1 MHPQPNSSMR
11 MYGLVLALLMSLSIP
26 ATAQGTAQTRQGF
39 WITFGFGAGSLGC
52 DDCNDEGEEDDRL
65 SGVNFQL
72 RAGGTLSQR
81 LLIGG
86 EINGFTRSENDATL
100 TVTNIGPVLQFYPSA
115 QGGLF
120 LKGGLGLATAEV
132 DFGGL
137 SVEDEGFGVT
147 IGIGYDA
154 RVGKN
159 FALTPYFDILS
170 STFNGTS
177 LNQVAIGLGFT
188 WP

>member
-1 MHPQPNSSMR
+1 
-11 MYGLVLALLMSLSIP
+11 MS
-26 ATAQGTAQTRQGF
+26 
-39 WITFGFGAGSLGC
+39 
-52 DDCNDEGEEDDRL
+52 
-65 SGVNFQL
+65 
-72 RAGGTLSQR
+72 
-81 LLIGG
+81 
-86 EINGFTRSENDATL
+86 
-100 TVTNIGPVLQFYPSA
+100 SA

-132 DFGGL
+132 EFGGF

-147 IGIGYDA
+147 IGYDA

>member
-1 MHPQPNSSMR
+1 
-11 MYGLVLALLMSLSIP
+11 LS
-26 ATAQGTAQTRQGF
+26 
-39 WITFGFGAGSLGC
+39 
-52 DDCNDEGEEDDRL
+52 
-65 SGVNFQL
+65 
-72 RAGGTLSQR
+72 
-81 LLIGG
+81 
-86 EINGFTRSENDATL
+86 
-100 TVTNIGPVLQFYPSA
+100 SA

-132 DFGGL
+132 EFGGF